1 MSPVINTVPL
11 LVTVMVWGVAEVLSA
26 TVPKPNELGLRVSK
40 APKPVP
46 ISGTECPL
54 MELLSLIDRVPLR
67 EPAAAGVNVTWI
79 VQLLPTASEAGQ
91 LLVWLKSPLLLIPVM
106 ESAVVPVLLNVT
118 VCVALGVPTVT
129 LPKLSDGGV
138 TTPTGPVPLPVN
150 ETLGVPTLVD
160 T

>member
-1 MSPVINTVPL
+1 ML
-11 LVTVMVWGVAEVLSA
+11 CGVAEVLSA
-26 TVPKPNELGLRVSK
+26 TVPKPSELGLSVSK
-40 APKPVP
+40 APRPVP
-46 ISGTECPL
+46 ISDTECPL
-54 MELLSLIDRVPLR
+54 AEPLSLMTNVPLR
-67 EPAAAGVNVTWI
+67 DPAAAGVNVTWI
-79 VQLLPTASEAGQ
+79 AQLAPTASDAGQ
-91 LLVWLKSPLLLIPVM
+91 LLVWLKSPLLLMPAI

-150 ETLGVPTLVD
+150 ETPGVPTLVE